1 MKILKPKFI
10 VDWGEIRKDGGFFN
24 LLKKK
29 GTRVLVAFILFY
41 LIRDSILYILIPIMI
56 AKGFITCM

>member
-1 MKILKPKFI
+1 MKILKPKLI
-10 VDWGEIRKDGGFFN
+10 VDWGEIRKEGGFFN

-29 GTRVLVAFILFY
+29 GTKVLVAFILFY

>member
-10 VDWGEIRKDGGFFN
+10 LDWGEIRKEAGYFK

-29 GTRVLVAFILFY
+29 GSKVVVAFILFY
-41 LIRDSILYILIPIMI
+41 LIRDSLLYIVIPILI
-56 AKGFITCM
+56 ARGFITCM